1 MSINISSGAS
11 SVSEL
16 ERLKTLHNGTK
27 SPLTFSDAEFER
39 RLGGLRRIMA
49 EKGLDAVVLTSY
61 HNIKYYSDYLFTYFG
76 RSYALVVTPDDSVSV
91 TANIDAGMP
100 WRTSYGDNIVYTDW
114 RRDNFYFG
122 LQEAL
127 TRRGIK
133 ATRLGVEDDTLPV
146 LLRDKLQAAFP
157 DAALL
162 DVSQAAMRQ
171 RMIKSAEEIEVIKHG
186 ARIGDLGGEAI
197 KAAIREGITEYEV
210 ALIGTEAMVH
220 EIARTFPD
228 QEVRDTWVWFQSGI
242 NTDGAHNWAT
252 TRKLQRGDIL
262 SLNCFPM
269 TSGYYTA
276 LERTLF
282 LGEPDAR
289 SLELWNVNVEVHER
303 GLELIKPGAVCKDIA
318 AELNEIFVS
327 HGLLANRTFGYGHSF
342 GVLSHR
348 ARHPRP

>member
-1 MSINISSGAS
+1 MTIDISSAAT

-39 RLGGLRRIMA
+39 RLGGLRQIMA

-122 LQEAL
+122 IQEAL
-127 TRRGIK
+127 NRRGIK

-171 RMIKSAEEIEVIKHG
+171 RMIKSAEEIVVIKH
-186 ARIGDLGGEAI
+186 
-197 KAAIREGITEYEV
+197 
-210 ALIGTEAMVH
+210 
-220 EIARTFPD
+220 
-228 QEVRDTWVWFQSGI
+228 
-242 NTDGAHNWAT
+242 
-252 TRKLQRGDIL
+252 
-262 SLNCFPM
+262 
-269 TSGYYTA
+269 
-276 LERTLF
+276 
-282 LGEPDAR
+282 
-289 SLELWNVNVEVHER
+289 
-303 GLELIKPGAVCKDIA
+303 
-318 AELNEIFVS
+318 
-327 HGLLANRTFGYGHSF
+327 
-342 GVLSHR
+342 
-348 ARHPRP
+348 